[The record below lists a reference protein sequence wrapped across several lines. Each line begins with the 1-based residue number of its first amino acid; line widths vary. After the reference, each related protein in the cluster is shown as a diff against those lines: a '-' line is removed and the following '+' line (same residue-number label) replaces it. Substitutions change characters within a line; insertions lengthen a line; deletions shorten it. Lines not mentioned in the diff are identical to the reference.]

1 MSKNISESEQK
12 IKDQMRR
19 EVTYSERRVQEKL
32 AECNEKLVSITNT
45 LDKKR
50 KEIAPKE
57 K

>member
-19 EVTYSERRVQEKL
+19 EVSYSERRVQEKL

>member
-19 EVTYSERRVQEKL
+19 EVSYSERRVQEKL
-32 AECNEKLVSITNT
+32 AECNEKLVSIKNT